1 MNPPGKMRQNPPYI
15 CLPKLKPPLKM
26 KGNPG
31 HIEDIYAI
39 IYIRYMAYIYYGVD
53 KDVSGNSLFLDMR
66 IIFQAKK

>member
-1 MNPPGKMRQNPPYI
+1 
-15 CLPKLKPPLKM
+15 M

-53 KDVSGNSLFLDMR
+53 KDVIRYEKEKYLTN
-66 IIFQAKK
+66 

>member
-1 MNPPGKMRQNPPYI
+1 
-15 CLPKLKPPLKM
+15 M

-66 IIFQAKK
+66 INFQAKK